1 MGDFVKPPLAAMLN
15 TFDFE
20 SVARET
26 MEPQAWGYY
35 SSGGDDEIT
44 LRDNHLAF
52 QRIVMR
58 PRVLVNVRDIDM
70 TTTLLGVP
78 ASLPLYFTATALA
91 KLAHPDGELA
101 IVRAAKKAGVPY
113 MLPTLSSYTLDE
125 MLEAR
130 QPGQEV
136 FSQLYVNPERSRTKE
151 YVAKLEAAGVR
162 ALFITVDAPQ
172 LGRREKDMRNK
183 FTQQGSDV
191 QGDDDEDG
199 EVDRSQGATR
209 AISSY
214 IDPGL
219 CWDDIP

>member
-1 MGDFVKPPLAAMLN
+1 M
-15 TFDFE
+15 
-20 SVARET
+20 
-26 MEPQAWGYY
+26 
-35 SSGGDDEIT
+35 
-44 LRDNHLAF
+44 AF
-52 QRIVMR
+52 QRITMR
-58 PRVLVNVRDIDM
+58 PRILVNVRDVDL

-78 ASLPLYFTATALA
+78 SSLPLYFTATALA
-91 KLAHPDGELA
+91 KLAHPDGEVA
-101 IVRAAKKAGVPY
+101 IVKAAKKAGVVY

-125 MLEAR
+125 MLSAR
-130 QPGQEV
+130 VPGQEL
-136 FSQLYVNPERSRTKE
+136 FAQLYVNPERSRTQE

-191 QGDDDEDG
+191 QGDDDDEG

-219 CWDDIP
+219 CWDDIPWFQEITKMKILLKGVQTGEVDRSQGATRAIS